1 MISSTQIT
9 NTDIFAVISVLVLK
23 LLGSKVLFTKRKKAV
38 ETVKK

>member
-23 LLGSKVLFTKRKKAV
+23 LLGCKVLFTKRKKAV